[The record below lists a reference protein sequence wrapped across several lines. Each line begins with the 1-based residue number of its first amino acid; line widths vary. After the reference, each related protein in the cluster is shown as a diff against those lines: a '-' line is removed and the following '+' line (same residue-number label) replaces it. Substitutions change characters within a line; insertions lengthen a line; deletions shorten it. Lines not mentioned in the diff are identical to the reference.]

1 MIRKMYVRISCIFST
16 DTFPAS
22 VHLFRQPSLQ
32 QPSAF
37 FGDSLRHPVRPR
49 SVLPADLRP
58 SSAAFRPSRFARRL
72 SQPSLYGRSFV
83 IGFVGAALSSTALCP
98 RPLSSVVLVG
108 AVLRHRFCVGESF
121 VNSLMPPVPFSPDL
135 VRAALCVGG
144 LACAAFGR
152 CGGVISPVR
161 VSETRCRRA
170 GARRRA
176 RSCACAASGSRRSSR
191 VSGCGR
197 WPGRRSSS

>member
-22 VHLFRQPSLQ
+22 VHLFRQPSLR

-83 IGFVGAALSSTALCP
+83 IGFVRASLSSTALCP
-98 RPLSSVVLVG
+98 RFLSAPTLCE
-108 AVLRHRFCVGESF
+108 R
-121 VNSLMPPVPFSPDL
+121 PF

-152 CGGVISPVR
+152 CGGVISLAR

-191 VSGCGR
+191 ASGCGR

>member
-49 SVLPADLRP
+49 SVLPADLRS

-83 IGFVGAALSSTALCP
+83 IGFVRASLSSTALCSRFLSAP
-98 RPLSSVVLVG
+98 TLCERP
-108 AVLRHRFCVGESF
+108 F
-121 VNSLMPPVPFSPDL
+121 
-135 VRAALCVGG
+135 VRAAWH
-144 LACAAFGR
+144 ARPSAAGR
-152 CGGVISPVR
+152 RGRVISPVR
-161 VSETRCRRA
+161 ASETRCRRA

-191 VSGCGR
+191 ASGCGR

>member
-22 VHLFRQPSLQ
+22 VHLFRQPS
-32 QPSAF
+32 AF
-37 FGDSLRHPVRPR
+37 FRGFPP
-49 SVLPADLRP
+49 LP
-58 SSAAFRPSRFARRL
+58 FRPQAFATVLVRTV
-72 SQPSLYGRSFV
+72 F

-108 AVLRHRFCVGESF
+108 AVLRHRFCAGESF

-144 LACAAFGR
+144 LACAAAGR

-191 VSGCGR
+191 ASGCGR